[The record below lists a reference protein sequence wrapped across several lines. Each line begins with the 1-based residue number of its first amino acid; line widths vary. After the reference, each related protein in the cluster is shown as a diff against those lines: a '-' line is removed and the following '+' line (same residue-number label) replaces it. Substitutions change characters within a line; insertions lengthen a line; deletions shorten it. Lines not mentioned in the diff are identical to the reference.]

1 MATFPMLLSCTPAA
15 RLARSPKGPAVHG
28 SMQRSTWATAAY
40 RRQDRFPSIR
50 ASSVDADNESR
61 LEALESMARGGK
73 EQKGAVEKRPSV
85 RPNLTQAA
93 KADMGPS
100 TEWGE
105 RDLFP
110 KGWDDMPL
118 PMKVSQLWMGKRG
131 LLFWSNKLA
140 WAAVIGVGVLWVVFR
155 FVGPA
160 LGLYQL
166 QSDLTTP
173 NLL

>member
-1 MATFPMLLSCTPAA
+1 
-15 RLARSPKGPAVHG
+15 
-28 SMQRSTWATAAY
+28 
-40 RRQDRFPSIR
+40 
-50 ASSVDADNESR
+50 
-61 LEALESMARGGK
+61 
-73 EQKGAVEKRPSV
+73 
-85 RPNLTQAA
+85 
-93 KADMGPS
+93 MGPS

-166 QSDLTTP
+166 QSDLSTP